1 MFLRHCIVTPYSTS
15 LDRTKTS
22 LVWFPYQ
29 HSLVGQL
36 EKAVKTLAYGS
47 RFYSFPRLPKT
58 LSKLLEAGEN
68 VLKVR
73 SLS

>member
-1 MFLRHCIVTPYSTS
+1 
-15 LDRTKTS
+15 
-22 LVWFPYQ
+22 
-29 HSLVGQL
+29 VGQL

-68 VLKVR
+68 VLKGR